1 VARGLPPK
9 GFGSSKLELAP
20 IKTGIKWF
28 RLYSSRYPAAL
39 GFGFSSSRFS
49 DPRIKLAE
57 KNRFGVIYFGSSL
70 KVCFLERV
78 LRDLRNGQIGEVPIS
93 YAELEQLVCAE
104 VTIDRPLNA
113 VDLRGDSPIKTGVPT
128 HAVRASSHRL
138 GQRWSLAFWL
148 HKQRPH
154 GILYPSR
161 LNEEICLALYDVA
174 LPNVRVSRMLP
185 FLQYRAE
192 VKSLIREFKLAVV

>member
-1 VARGLPPK
+1 MARGLPPK

-20 IKTGIKWF
+20 IKTGTKWF

-49 DPRIKLAE
+49 DPRIKLPE
-57 KNRFGVIYFGSSL
+57 KDRFGVIYFGSSL

-78 LRDLRNGQIGEVPIS
+78 LRDLRNGQIGDVPIP

-113 VDLRGDSPIKTGVPT
+113 VDLRGDWPVKMRVPT
-128 HAVRASSHRL
+128 DAVRASNHRL
-138 GQRWSLAFWL
+138 GHDGRLPSGFTSSALTEFFILLDSTRRFAWL
-148 HKQRPH
+148 YTMWLCPMCAYLKR
-154 GILYPSR
+154 
-161 LNEEICLALYDVA
+161 
-174 LPNVRVSRMLP
+174 
-185 FLQYRAE
+185 YR
-192 VKSLIREFKLAVV
+192 S